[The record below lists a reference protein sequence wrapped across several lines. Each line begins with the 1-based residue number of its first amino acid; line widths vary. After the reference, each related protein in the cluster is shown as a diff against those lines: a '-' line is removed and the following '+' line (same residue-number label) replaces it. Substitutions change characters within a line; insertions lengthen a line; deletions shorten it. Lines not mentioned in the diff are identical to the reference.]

1 MLYSLV
7 WGDIFGLTFQFLG
20 LYARKVFFF
29 SALLRHSITVFLI
42 NSLNLYG
49 SLPVFNKIKS
59 CE

>member
-20 LYARKVFFF
+20 LYARKIFFC
-29 SALLRHSITVFLI
+29 ALLRHSITVFLI